1 MNVRRG
7 QSPLNWFIL
16 SGVFGFIIVLL
27 LVIVFIPEANT
38 DLENIHPLVT
48 TLYRMGGLWGM
59 VAIFV
64 LAAGFFAL
72 IGAWVLFRELAAL
85 RQPCP
90 LSLPEQMLAL
100 TQALEFGTD
109 DLVANR
115 SGRVSPA
122 QEVKMQQMRRQSL
135 LWNVIGLFMFPAV
148 IVFFIVVFAL
158 SPGGP
163 SLWQGIQRDP
173 TVAYVLAGVGCFF
186 ALIIGYGILATVLR
200 MMGPNTK
207 RVYRVRGRARLR
219 IQRVWLYGIRTTMCQ
234 LRIGFRR
241 FNITEQQ
248 AQGFWNGARYDLYYL
263 KYSPTHI
270 LLSAEPLLEP

>member
-7 QSPLNWFIL
+7 QSPLTWFIL
-16 SGVFGFIIVLL
+16 SGIFGFVIVLL
-27 LVIVFIPEANT
+27 LVIVFVPEANT

-48 TLYRMGGLWGM
+48 ALYRMGGVWGM
-59 VAIFV
+59 IAVFV

-72 IGAWVLFRELAAL
+72 IGAWVLFRELSDL

-109 DLVANR
+109 DLAANR

-122 QEVKMQQMRRQSL
+122 QEAKMQQMRRQSL
-135 LWNVIGLFMFPAV
+135 VWNVIGLLMLPVV
-148 IVFFIVVFAL
+148 IGIFVVVFAL
-158 SPGGP
+158 SPGGA
-163 SLWQGIQRDP
+163 SLWEGIQREP
-173 TVAYVLAGVGCFF
+173 TVIYALAGVGCFF
-186 ALIIGYGILATVLR
+186 ALIIGYSTLAMVFR

-207 RVYRVRGRARLR
+207 RVYHVRGRARLR
-219 IQRVWLYGIRTTMCQ
+219 IQRVWMYGIRANVCQ
-234 LRIGFRR
+234 LRIGWRR

-248 AQGFWNGARYDLYYL
+248 AQGFWNGTRYDLYYL
-263 KYSPTHI
+263 KYSPTHV
-270 LLSAEPLLEP
+270 LLAAEPISPE